1 MLFSIWVDA
10 DSCPT
15 DVRELLVRFVVRLK
29 IPCNFVANRQIPIPQ
44 YSKKTNL
51 ITMVI
56 TDNSEGSADDY
67 IVSHVEPNDLVV
79 TRDIPLAARLI
90 EKQITTINDRGKL
103 FTSESIREDLSIR
116 NFNCHLFTMGIQSD
130 KTNKFNKKNLND
142 FANCLDRELQ
152 KKLNN
157 KIQNNQ

>member
-15 DVRELLVRFVVRLK
+15 DVRELIVRFVVRLK
-29 IPCNFVANRQIPIPQ
+29 IPCNFVANRQIPLPQ
-44 YSKKTNL
+44 YSKTNL
-51 ITMVI
+51 ITMII
-56 TDNSEGSADDY
+56 TDNSEGSADDF
-67 IVSHVEPNDLVV
+67 IVSNVEPNDLVI

-90 EKQITTINDRGKL
+90 EKKITTINDRGKL

-116 NFNCHLFTMGIQSD
+116 NFNYQLFTMGIQLD

-142 FANCLDRELQ
+142 FANCFDREIQ
-152 KKLNN
+152 KKI
-157 KIQNNQ
+157 KQ